1 MPEQPHEFT
10 VRSPETE
17 EDYVALFEAIS
28 AHSVRERYG
37 QRWYRYLRPGD
48 GWRYWAMT
56 SAGRATSST
65 APGSIRGNKAG
76 RAVLRRQGECV
87 IVR

>member
-1 MPEQPHEFT
+1 MPEQPHEYT

-28 AHSVRERYG
+28 AHGVRERYG

-56 SAGRATSST
+56 SAIGQSHILNRARID
-65 APGSIRGNKAG
+65 PG
-76 RAVLRRQGECV
+76 Q
-87 IVR
+87 